1 MADISQTQR
10 EQKEKLMRRATYGAV
25 TVAVI
30 LIGIKIWAYLATN
43 SVAILSTLV
52 DSFLDLGASVVN
64 LLAVRTAL
72 TPADEEHRFG
82 HGKAEALAGLG
93 QSAFIIGSAIFLFL
107 QALEKIANPTP
118 IGASAI
124 GIGVMV
130 ASIILTLCLVAYQRY
145 VISKTKSVA
154 ISADSLHYLG
164 DVLVNASVIVA
175 IILAVQLEWY
185 LADGL
190 FAMGIALY
198 ISYNAY
204 EIVRASFVD
213 LMDEE
218 LPDEERDNI
227 KDLVLSEEGVL
238 GLHDLRTR
246 KSGQDIFI
254 QLHLDLPPDLKLK
267 DAHAIS
273 DRVETK
279 VMNAY
284 PHAEVII
291 HQDPAP
297 EELLQA
303 FSEAI
308 R

>member
-1 MADISQTQR
+1 MDNIPTTQR
-10 EQKEKLMRRATYGAV
+10 EQSEKLMRRATYGAV
-25 TVAVI
+25 AVASI

-118 IGASAI
+118 IGSSSI
-124 GIGVMV
+124 GIGVMI
-130 ASIILTLCLVAYQRY
+130 ASIVLTLVLVAYQRY
-145 VISKTKSVA
+145 VISKTSSVA
-154 ISADSLHYLG
+154 ISADSLHYMG
-164 DVLVNASVIVA
+164 DLLVNASVIVA

-227 KDLVLSEEGVL
+227 KDLVLSEDGVL

-254 QLHLDLPPDLKLK
+254 QLHLDLPPDLMLK

-273 DRVETK
+273 DRVDEKITA
-279 VMNAY
+279 AY
-284 PHAEVII
+284 PNAEVII

-297 EELLQA
+297 DELLQA
-303 FSEAI
+303 FSEAT

>member
-25 TVAVI
+25 TVAAI

-267 DAHAIS
+267 EAHAIS
-273 DRVETK
+273 DRVEAKIMT
-279 VMNAY
+279 AY

-303 FSEAI
+303 FSEAA

>member
-1 MADISQTQR
+1 MADISDPQR
-10 EQKEKLMRRATYGAV
+10 EQTEKLMRRATYGAV
-25 TVAVI
+25 TVAAI

-118 IGASAI
+118 IGASSI
-124 GIGVMV
+124 GIGVMI

-145 VISKTKSVA
+145 VIAKTKSVA
-154 ISADSLHYLG
+154 ISADSLHYMG
-164 DVLVNASVIVA
+164 DLLVNASVIVA
-175 IILAVQLEWY
+175 IILSVQMGWHM
-185 LADGL
+185 ADGI

-218 LPDEERDNI
+218 LPDEERDKI
-227 KDLVLSEEGVL
+227 KDIVLAEEGVL

-246 KSGQDIFI
+246 RSGQDIFI

-267 DAHAIS
+267 EAHAIS
-273 DRVETK
+273 DRVDDK
-279 VMNAY
+279 IMAAFPN
-284 PHAEVII
+284 AEVII

-297 EELLQA
+297 PELLEA
-303 FSEAI
+303 FSEAN